1 MPQAAKC
8 EQSRQS
14 KSIGFRLIMHQCS
27 INAFNRRGEDETD
40 FRGPGC
46 SLFAARIVTWVA
58 VLSSVFLSVAF
69 AENAAPS
76 AQSPPA
82 AIQGNPPPPATDTPW
97 QAPIGHRQPRSS
109 DLPSN
114 VLRDENG
121 VVRSPF
127 LDTPDL
133 TIGDICRPC

>member
-1 MPQAAKC
+1 MY
-8 EQSRQS
+8 QS
-14 KSIGFRLIMHQCS
+14 S
-27 INAFNRRGEDETD
+27 INVEEAKMKPT
-40 FRGPGC
+40 
-46 SLFAARIVTWVA
+46 FADRAVRCFAPRIVTWVA

-69 AENAAPS
+69 AENAATS

-82 AIQGNPPPPATDTPW
+82 ASQANPPPPATDARE
-97 QAPIGHRQPRSS
+97 APIGHRQPRPS

>member
-1 MPQAAKC
+1 MKPTFADQAVRC
-8 EQSRQS
+8 
-14 KSIGFRLIMHQCS
+14 
-27 INAFNRRGEDETD
+27 
-40 FRGPGC
+40 
-46 SLFAARIVTWVA
+46 FATRVVIWVA

-69 AENAAPS
+69 AENAATS

-82 AIQGNPPPPATDTPW
+82 ATQANPPPPATDTPW

>member
-1 MPQAAKC
+1 MKPTFADQAVRC
-8 EQSRQS
+8 
-14 KSIGFRLIMHQCS
+14 
-27 INAFNRRGEDETD
+27 
-40 FRGPGC
+40 
-46 SLFAARIVTWVA
+46 FAARIVTWVA

-69 AENAAPS
+69 ADNAATS

-82 AIQGNPPPPATDTPW
+82 ATQANPSPPATDTPW

>member
-1 MPQAAKC
+1 MKPTFADQAV
-8 EQSRQS
+8 
-14 KSIGFRLIMHQCS
+14 I
-27 INAFNRRGEDETD
+27 
-40 FRGPGC
+40 
-46 SLFAARIVTWVA
+46 WVA

-69 AENAAPS
+69 AQNAATS

-82 AIQGNPPPPATDTPW
+82 ASQADPPPSATDARR
-97 QAPIGHRQPRSS
+97 QAPIGHRQPRPS

-121 VVRSPF
+121 VVPSPSW
-127 LDTPDL
+127 DQPDL

>member
-1 MPQAAKC
+1 MKPTFADQAV
-8 EQSRQS
+8 
-14 KSIGFRLIMHQCS
+14 I
-27 INAFNRRGEDETD
+27 
-40 FRGPGC
+40 
-46 SLFAARIVTWVA
+46 WVA

-69 AENAAPS
+69 AQNAATS

-82 AIQGNPPPPATDTPW
+82 ASQANPPPHATDARE
-97 QAPIGHRQPRSS
+97 APIGHRQPRPS

-121 VVRSPF
+121 VVLSPF